1 MELVNQYY
9 SATLTDGI
17 AQVRYRQLPHIS
29 LQNARTI
36 VADRVHYF
44 QDVQFPVLIKKA
56 KIKSIDKAAR
66 DFLFN
71 AQFGLKNI
79 NAIAFVVSSAV
90 DQILLKFIFHQHTP
104 KIPHRSF
111 RNETDALAWLY
122 LYR

>member
-9 SATLTDGI
+9 TATLTDGI
-17 AQVRYRQLPHIS
+17 VQVQYHRLSHIS
-29 LQNARTI
+29 MQDARTL
-36 VADRVHYF
+36 VADRIHYF
-44 QDVQFPVLIKKA
+44 QDLQFPVLIKEA

-66 DFLFN
+66 DFLFD
-71 AQFGLKNI
+71 AQLGLKNI
-79 NAIAFVVSSAV
+79 KAIAFVESSAV

-111 RNETDALAWLY
+111 RNETDALAWLN